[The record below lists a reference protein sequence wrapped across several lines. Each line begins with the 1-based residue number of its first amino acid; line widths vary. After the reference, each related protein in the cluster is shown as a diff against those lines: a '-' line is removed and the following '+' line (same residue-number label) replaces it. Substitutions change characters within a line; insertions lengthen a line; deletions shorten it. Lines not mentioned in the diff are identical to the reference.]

1 MVLAYVLIATK
12 GSEASRVAKELT
24 KFDEVD
30 NIHLIYG
37 EYDIIAR
44 VKASNLVQLR
54 ESALEKIGKLTGVG
68 KMASYIVADMTKPED
83 NVAGKKTKHL

>member
-1 MVLAYVLIATK
+1 MVLAYVLINTK
-12 GSEASRVAKELT
+12 GTDASRVAKELT
-24 KFDEVD
+24 KFEEVD

-44 VKASNLVQLR
+44 VKASNLIKLR
-54 ESALEKIGKLTGVG
+54 EVALERINKLVGVG
-68 KMASYIVADMTKPED
+68 RVTSYIVADMTRPED